1 MLSAFLIVG
10 LIFIIYEFWLKKKD
24 IKLSRELSSFTYKE
38 AIFVGTMQALAV
50 VPGVS
55 RAGAVILAMMFIK
68 FKRFEAAKF
77 SFLLA
82 MPTIIAASLLDIV
95 KLRSSLSSGGN
106 IELLLIGFVVSFVV
120 ALVVVKWFI
129 SFLQKHSLASF
140 GWYRITAGLLLILFG
155 IK

>member
-1 MLSAFLIVG
+1 
-10 LIFIIYEFWLKKKD
+10 
-24 IKLSRELSSFTYKE
+24 
-38 AIFVGTMQALAV
+38 
-50 VPGVS
+50 
-55 RAGAVILAMMFIK
+55 
-68 FKRFEAAKF
+68 
-77 SFLLA
+77 